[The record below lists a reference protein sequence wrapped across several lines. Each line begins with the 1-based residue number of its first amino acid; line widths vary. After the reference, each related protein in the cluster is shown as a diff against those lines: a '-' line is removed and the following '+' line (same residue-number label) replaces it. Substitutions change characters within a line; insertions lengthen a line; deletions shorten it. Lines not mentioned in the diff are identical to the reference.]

1 MNILTIL
8 ATWCSSNAVV
18 VDLVQEMYL
27 KELKAYK
34 APPTKASDA
43 EGQVLKFHMPAP
55 PSSPEEADISSS
67 LAEYEKQIPE
77 VEGQAGSTGASDV
90 ESDWFEEPEEDEA
103 PHH

>member
-1 MNILTIL
+1 
-8 ATWCSSNAVV
+8 
-18 VDLVQEMYL
+18 MYL

-43 EGQVLKFHMPAP
+43 EGHVLKFQMPAA

-77 VEGQAGSTGASDV
+77 VEGQVGSAEARDV
-90 ESDWFEEPEEDEA
+90 ESDWFEEPEEDET